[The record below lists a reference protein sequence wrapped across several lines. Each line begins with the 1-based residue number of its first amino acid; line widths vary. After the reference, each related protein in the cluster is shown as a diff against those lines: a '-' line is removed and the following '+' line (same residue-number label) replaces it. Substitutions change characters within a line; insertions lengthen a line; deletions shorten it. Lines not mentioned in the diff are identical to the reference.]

1 MFIYSFSDT
10 LRRQIAVLA
19 SLLLV
24 ISLIYSRAGL
34 SIAQISF
41 AALAVFQPTF
51 FTKFKTNFLTNK
63 SFLATTLIF
72 FITLLSGLYGAKNA
86 YLLERLRM
94 ILPFLMLPFAFACL
108 PQFTR
113 RQFHLI
119 LYTFVVV
126 LFAACIQV
134 GIHYYLNFETININV
149 GRGQPIPTP
158 INHIRFSL
166 LLAFSILVSGYLFL
180 NKIQLQYNWERF
192 IFLAIGLFQFVFI
205 HVLSVRSGLLVLYL
219 TILVGAGIYVLQ
231 TRRYWILALA
241 LCGMTLLP
249 YAAYELL
256 PSFRQK
262 INYALWDY
270 KMFQQGDVKDYSDS
284 ERLVSLKAG
293 LEVGNQSPIIGIGM
307 GNVQQAIH
315 EYYQTNYPNLKVKMP
330 HNQLLF
336 YYVASGLVGVLIF
349 VIAFLYP
356 VFYQGNYQNT
366 ILLALHII
374 VFLSFMVENTIGRA
388 IGIGF
393 YTFFTLLCQRVDYIH
408 KPY

>member
-19 SLLLV
+19 SLVLV
-24 ISLIYSRAGL
+24 ISLVYSRAGL

-41 AALAVFQPTF
+41 AALAVFQPQF
-51 FTKFKTNFLTNK
+51 FTKFKTSFLTNR
-63 SFLATTLIF
+63 SFIATTVIF
-72 FITLLSGLYGAKNA
+72 FISLISGLYGTINA

-119 LYTFVVV
+119 LYTFVFV
-126 LFAACIQV
+126 LFVACIQV
-134 GIHYYLNFETININV
+134 GIHYYLNFEAININV

-166 LLAFSILVSGYLFL
+166 LLAFSILVSGYLFF
-180 NKIQLQYNWERF
+180 NKVHLQYDWERF
-192 IFLAIGLFQFVFI
+192 LMLGIGLFQFIFI

-219 TILVGAGIYVLQ
+219 TILVGAGLYVLQ
-231 TRRYWILALA
+231 TRRYWILAVAVGL
-241 LCGMTLLP
+241 MTILP
-249 YAAYELL
+249 YTAYELL

-270 KMFQQGDVKDYSDS
+270 KMFQQGDIKDYSDS

-293 LEVGNQSPIIGIGM
+293 FDLGNQSPIIGIGM
-307 GNVQQAIH
+307 GNVQQAIND
-315 EYYQTNYPNLKVKMP
+315 YYQKNYPNLKAKMP
-330 HNQLLF
+330 HNQLLY
-336 YYVASGLVGVLIF
+336 YYVASGLIGVIVF

-356 VFYQGNYQNT
+356 IFYQGNYQNI

-393 YTFFTLLCQRVDYIH
+393 YTFFALLCQRVERVT
-408 KPY
+408 